1 METDEQVGNCLI
13 MSQKDDV
20 DGRLDAALRF
30 QAVETPRVP
39 SGARDWKGSC
49 SSAPGLEAKRC
60 PVRESFRTGHTEWW
74 RQSSIAI
81 CKPGFDRVSLSSVR
95 LHLVWYI
102 VAQQKRQMVSLL
114 QTLLVQNST
123 CLIAKSVDIPRRFP
137 FPIPP
142 IRASRLLFDCL
153 VLLPPSPPH
162 YTRQSLASRVSSFLS
177 PRFGPPAVPSATP
190 DSGTTPPVLVTAH
203 RRKRSNRHIAP
214 PCRRPPPCRFADTP
228 WPRRRRQCYCPSLL
242 STWRP

>member
-1 METDEQVGNCLI
+1 
-13 MSQKDDV
+13 MSQK

-39 SGARDWKGSC
+39 SGVRDWKGSC

-81 CKPGFDRVSLSSVR
+81 CKPGFDRASLSSVR
-95 LHLVWYI
+95 LHLVLYI

-123 CLIAKSVDIPRRFP
+123 CLITKSVDIPRRFP
-137 FPIPP
+137 FPMPP

-153 VLLPPSPPH
+153 VLLPPPPITQGNPSHRESPP
-162 YTRQSLASRVSSFLS
+162 FCP

-190 DSGTTPPVLVTAH
+190 DSGTTPPVLFTAH

>member
-1 METDEQVGNCLI
+1 

-39 SGARDWKGSC
+39 SGVRDWKGSC

-81 CKPGFDRVSLSSVR
+81 CKPGFDRASLSSVR
-95 LHLVWYI
+95 LHLVLYI

-137 FPIPP
+137 FPMPP

-153 VLLPPSPPH
+153 VLLPPPPPPH
-162 YTRQSLASRVSSFLS
+162 YTRQSLASRVSSFL
-177 PRFGPPAVPSATP
+177 PPPIRPS
-190 DSGTTPPVLVTAH
+190 
-203 RRKRSNRHIAP
+203 
-214 PCRRPPPCRFADTP
+214 RRPVRHSRLWDYTA
-228 WPRRRRQCYCPSLL
+228 SLVHG
-242 STWRP
+242 P